1 MLGLWMFAAAVVL
14 LLIGYPVAFSLGG
27 TAVLFTV
34 FGSDFLPSVVGL
46 DIPWE
51 PAFRMARLNI
61 LPQRIYGNI
70 MANYTLVAVPF
81 FVFMGVMLEK
91 SGLAE
96 DLLETMGILF
106 GAVRGGLAI
115 SVVAVGALLAASTG
129 VVGASVV
136 TMGVLA
142 LPVMLKYNYSKEL
155 ATGVVASSGTLGQII
170 PPSIVLVILGD
181 QIGVS
186 VGSLFLGAFI
196 PGFMLAALFML
207 WVCFVALTRPKDA
220 PALPIEART
229 LPPISSPLF
238 VRIILLILGF
248 NLFSGLVFS
257 AVTGLSLGNI
267 FFKIVGAIIV
277 SLVSYISLAG
287 SKWSKQKRLLIS
299 LVLGLIGLGIN
310 FLFPQIM
317 EFQHAILITAILG
330 YGFLKN
336 WKSPLL
342 FQVVKNLLPPL
353 FLILVVLGTI
363 FVGLTT
369 PTEAGAVGAVGA
381 MLLAA
386 VNRRL
391 NLSTLKAAM
400 DQTVKLTSMVFI
412 ILTGAT
418 AFSMVFTA
426 LHGDRVVQSFLQNL
440 PGGQWGFLF
449 FAMLIIFLLGFFIDF
464 IEITFIVVPLLAPIA
479 LGFYGLDGMVWFGVL
494 IAMNLQA
501 SFLTPPFGFALFYL
515 KGVAP
520 PSIKTTDIYRGIIPF
535 IIIQLV
541 AVLLIAVFPQIVT
554 WLPSIANTQ

>member
-14 LLIGYPVAFSLGG
+14 LLVGYPVAFSLGG
-27 TAVLFTV
+27 TAVLFTLL
-34 FGSDFLPSVVGL
+34 GSDLLSQVVGL
-46 DIPWE
+46 DLPWE

-61 LPQRIYGNI
+61 LPQRMFGTI
-70 MANYTLVAVPF
+70 MDNYTLVAVPF

-96 DLLETMGILF
+96 ELLETMGILF
-106 GAVRGGLAI
+106 GRLRGGLAI

-142 LPVMLKYNYSKEL
+142 LPVMLKYHYSKPL
-155 ATGVVASSGTLGQII
+155 ASGVIAASGTLGQII

-186 VGSLFLGAFI
+186 VGDLFLGSFI
-196 PGFMLAALFML
+196 PGFMLAGLFIV
-207 WVCFVALTRPKDA
+207 WVTVVAAIRPKEA

-229 LPPISSPLF
+229 LQGGQLALKVI
-238 VRIILLILGF
+238 RNLI
-248 NLFSGLVFS
+248 
-257 AVTGLSLGNI
+257 
-267 FFKIVGAIIV
+267 
-277 SLVSYISLAG
+277 
-287 SKWSKQKRLLIS
+287 
-299 LVLGLIGLGIN
+299 
-310 FLFPQIM
+310 
-317 EFQHAILITAILG
+317 
-330 YGFLKN
+330 
-336 WKSPLL
+336 
-342 FQVVKNLLPPL
+342 PPL
-353 FLILVVLGTI
+353 FLIFLVLGTI
-363 FVGLTT
+363 FFGIAT
-369 PTEAGAVGAVGA
+369 PTEAGAMGAVGA
-381 MLLAA
+381 MLLAI

-391 NLSTLKAAM
+391 DLRNLISTM

-426 LHGDRVVQSFLQNL
+426 LHGDRVVQDFLLNL
-440 PGGQWGFLF
+440 PGDHIGFIF
-449 FAMLIIFLLGFFIDF
+449 FTMLVIFLLGFFIDF

-479 LGFYGLDGMVWFGVL
+479 RTFFGDDLMVWFGVL

-520 PSIKTTDIYRGIIPF
+520 PEVKTTDIYRGIIPF
-535 IIIQLV
+535 IIIQLI
-541 AVLLIAVFPQIVT
+541 AVLLIALFPSIVT
-554 WLPSIANTQ
+554 WLPRLAQN